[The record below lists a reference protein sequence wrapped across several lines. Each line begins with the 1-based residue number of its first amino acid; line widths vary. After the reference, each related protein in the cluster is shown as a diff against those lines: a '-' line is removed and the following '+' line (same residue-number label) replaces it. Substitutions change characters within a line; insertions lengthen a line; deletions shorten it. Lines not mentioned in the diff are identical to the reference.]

1 MDICSVILAYYI
13 RLVLISE
20 DSHDYIKIIFHLLLP
35 ARSPVFRA
43 MFEHEMEE
51 SKFNRVEIS
60 DISHEVFKE
69 MLSFLYTGDAPNL
82 DQMAADLLAAA
93 DKVNY

>member
-1 MDICSVILAYYI
+1 MA
-13 RLVLISE
+13 LIS
-20 DSHDYIKIIFHLLLP
+20 DFSYPRFLFL

-60 DISHEVFKE
+60 DISPEVFKE
-69 MLSFLYTGDAPNL
+69 MLNFLYTGKSPNL
-82 DQMAADLLAAA
+82 SEMAAELLAAA
-93 DKVNY
+93 DKVLK